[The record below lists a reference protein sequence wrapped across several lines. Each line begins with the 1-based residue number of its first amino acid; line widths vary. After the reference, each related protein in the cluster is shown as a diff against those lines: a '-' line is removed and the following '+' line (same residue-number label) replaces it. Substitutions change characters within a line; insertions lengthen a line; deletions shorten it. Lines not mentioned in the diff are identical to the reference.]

1 LTTYL
6 WEKRWS
12 VCQRETTD
20 GRRSLLEQTSL
31 IGHLLGL
38 AELKRLLQ
46 ESVLAHDT
54 RVPGIDHC
62 CKSLD
67 MATTYSLKN
76 TWPTLGVP
84 ALDIATELFARIENT
99 IIVILVVQRPS
110 DGVPEHAL
118 C

>member
-1 LTTYL
+1 MTTYL

-38 AELKRLLQ
+38 AELKRLFQ

-54 RVPGIDHC
+54 RVPRIDHC
-62 CKSLD
+62 SKSLD
-67 MATTYSLKN
+67 MASTYSLKN
-76 TWPTLGVP
+76 TGPALGVP
-84 ALDIATELFARIENT
+84 PLDIATELFARIENT
-99 IIVILVVQRPS
+99 IIVILVV
-110 DGVPEHAL
+110 
-118 C
+118 

>member
-1 LTTYL
+1 MTTYL
-6 WEKRWS
+6 WEKSWS
-12 VCQRETTD
+12 ICQRETTD

-46 ESVLAHDT
+46 ESVLAHDI
-54 RVPGIDHC
+54 RVSRIDHC
-62 CKSLD
+62 CKSLN

-76 TWPTLGVP
+76 TGPTLGVP
-84 ALDIATELFARIENT
+84 PLDIATELFARIENT

-110 DGVPEHAL
+110 DGVPKHAL